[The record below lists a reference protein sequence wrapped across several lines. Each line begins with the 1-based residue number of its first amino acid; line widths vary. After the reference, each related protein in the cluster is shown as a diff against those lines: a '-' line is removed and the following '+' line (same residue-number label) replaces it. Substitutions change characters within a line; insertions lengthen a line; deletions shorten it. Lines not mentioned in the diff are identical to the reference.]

1 VSSPSSTSARAATTR
16 SSTAEDDWTTEQE
29 HETPV
34 IDYYSPS
41 AEFYDMVAVRHTAS
55 SGPPLARVLAGTDT
69 GHGPVLEIG
78 AGTGRVTEVIAATL
92 PDAEILAAEPSAT
105 MRAQLMARIG
115 RDPGLRR
122 RVTVTDGAAQ
132 DMPLPDRLSAVVI
145 FGVAGHLSRAERTAL
160 WRRLADRL
168 PEGGRIIVELMG
180 VTTPRSVP
188 PAMSLR
194 ETIGQQ
200 TYEWWIGGEP
210 AGDDAM
216 RFTTTWKVL
225 RDGRTVR
232 EVGDTYDWH
241 TFDVAQLARE
251 SGMTARRVVEAG
263 GNAIPEIGVLVK

>member
-1 VSSPSSTSARAATTR
+1 M
-16 SSTAEDDWTTEQE
+16 
-29 HETPV
+29 

-78 AGTGRVTEVIAATL
+78 AGTGRVTQVIAAAL
-92 PDAEILAAEPSAT
+92 PEAEILAAEPSAT
-105 MRAQLMARIG
+105 MRAQLMARVAA
-115 RDPGLRR
+115 DPDLRR
-122 RVTVTDGAAQ
+122 RVTVTDGSAQ
-132 DMPLPDRLSAVVI
+132 DMELPEQLSAVVI
-145 FGVAGHLSRAERTAL
+145 FGVAGHLSRVERTVL
-160 WRRLADRL
+160 WRRLAERL
-168 PEGGRIIVELMG
+168 PPGGPLVVELMG
-180 VTTPRSVP
+180 VTAPRRIP
-188 PAMSLR
+188 PTMSLR
-194 ETIGQQ
+194 ETIGEQ

-216 RFTTTWKVL
+216 RFHTAWKVL

-232 EVGDTYDWH
+232 EVEDSYVWH

-263 GNAIPEIGVLVK
+263 GNAVPEIGVLVK